1 MCVCLWLFIATVY
14 AFHHNHDSYTGDSM
28 ICMSGASETGFYVGG
43 SNIKL
48 TIILYIQDQEQFI
61 TSCLS

>member
-14 AFHHNHDSYTGDSM
+14 VFHHNQE
-28 ICMSGASETGFYVGG
+28 IRMSGASETGWYIEG

-48 TIILYIQDQEQFI
+48 TVVLCIKDQEKFI
-61 TSCLS
+61 TSCLSYEEQT